1 MFGIGGGANDG
12 GGGGCMDVG
21 WCLVF
26 PFCLLWSLSSAA
38 AVMFQLVLD
47 MMLGKGACF
56 GELCVCVCVLFEREI
71 D

>member
-1 MFGIGGGANDG
+1 
-12 GGGGCMDVG
+12 MDVG

-26 PFCLLWSLSSAA
+26 PFCLLWSLSRAA